1 MEFFYDALTIFVQL
15 RYANILLA
23 QWRGGLSS
31 IQKFEYQH
39 YGLINAMY
47 FIVIKLHR
55 IAMMLFRSRCQTIML
70 WKTVIVLFDKK
81 CHLPL

>member
-1 MEFFYDALTIFVQL
+1 
-15 RYANILLA
+15 
-23 QWRGGLSS
+23 
-31 IQKFEYQH
+31 
-39 YGLINAMY
+39 MY